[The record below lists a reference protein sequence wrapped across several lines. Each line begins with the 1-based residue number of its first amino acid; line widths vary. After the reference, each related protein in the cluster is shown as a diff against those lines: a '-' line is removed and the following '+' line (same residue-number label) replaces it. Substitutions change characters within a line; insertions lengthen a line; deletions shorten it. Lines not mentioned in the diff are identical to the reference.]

1 MVRFG
6 WKRAALA
13 ALSLVALGTAPA
25 TAAESIRIGAVLSVT
40 GPGSLLGDPEAKVL
54 KHYVEKFNRQGGV
67 DGRKIELTVYDDE
80 SKADRTAQLVKRL
93 IASDGVHVILG
104 PSLTGNT
111 MAAVPVV
118 EEAKVPMISIAGGGV
133 IVEPVKTWV
142 FKTPHTDRMASEKVF
157 ADMKKR
163 GISKIAL
170 IYGTDGYGKSASAAT
185 KEIAPKWG
193 MEILADET
201 YAPSDADMTPQLTK
215 IRNTAGVQAVFNL
228 GFGQAG
234 AIVTRNYRQLGMT
247 MPFYES
253 HGINSRAYI
262 ELAGVEATEGVRLPG
277 SALLV
282 ADYLPAADRQQAV
295 TATFK
300 KEFEDTFKTEVSTY
314 GGHAY
319 DGLMIALAA
328 IKRAGS
334 TDRTKIRA
342 EIEKTSGYVGTS
354 GVVHM
359 SPTDHL
365 GLDLSSLKMI
375 EIRKGQWQLIN

>member
-1 MVRFG
+1 MVRIG

-13 ALSLVALGTAPA
+13 ALSLFALTPAAA
-25 TAAESIRIGAVLSVT
+25 TAAERIKIGAVLSVT
-40 GPGSLLGDPEAKVL
+40 GPGSLLGDPEARVL
-54 KHYVEKFNRQGGV
+54 EHYVNKVNRQGGV
-67 DGRKIELTVYDDE
+67 DGRKIELIVYDDE
-80 SKADRTAQLVKRL
+80 SKADKTAQLVKRL
-93 IASDGVHVILG
+93 VASDGVHVILG

-163 GISKIAL
+163 GISKVAL

-193 MEILADET
+193 MDIVADET
-201 YAPSDADMTPQLTK
+201 YAPSDADMTAQLTK
-215 IRNTAGVQAVFNL
+215 IRNTPGVQAVFNL

-234 AIVTRNYRQLGMT
+234 AIVTRNYRQVGMT
-247 MPFYES
+247 LPFYES
-253 HGINSRAYI
+253 HGINSRSYI
-262 ELAGVEATEGVRLPG
+262 KLAGEDVTDGVRLPG

-282 ADYLPAADRQQAV
+282 ADALPSTDRQQAV
-295 TATFK
+295 TSAFK

-334 TDRTKIRA
+334 TDRAKIRD
-342 EIEKTSGYVGTS
+342 EIEKTSGYIGTS
-354 GVVHM
+354 GVVNM
-359 SPTDHL
+359 SATDHL

-375 EIRKGQWQLIN
+375 EIRKGQWQLID